1 MSEDE
6 KDDIVAI
13 PSGMSDDELGKIH
26 SELNKDKH
34 PPTVNFLRAPL
45 VFVFLFGCL
54 VFACAIQLA
63 HTTNQ
68 FSVHPPKPAV
78 NLTPEQV
85 EEERMKRKLASGL
98 KIYNSKCIA
107 CHQSTGLGQ
116 EGQYPPLRNSR
127 WVLGDAGIISKIV
140 LKGLK
145 GEIQVLG
152 KTYGTAIPMP
162 PPPDLNDRAIA
173 DVVTYVRQA
182 WDNNA
187 SEVTEEQVSVFR
199 EEVSGRTDLWSGPE
213 LMELYP
219 DSFSEN

>member
-1 MSEDE
+1 MSEEE
-6 KDDIVAI
+6 KDIVAI
-13 PSGMSDDELGKIH
+13 TSGMSDEELAEIH

-34 PPTVNFLRAPL
+34 PPTLGFLKAPL
-45 VFVFLFGCL
+45 VFVFLFGSL
-54 VFACAIQLA
+54 IFACAIQLA
-63 HTTNQ
+63 HTTNE
-68 FSVHPPKPAV
+68 FRIHPPKPAL
-78 NLTPEQV
+78 NLTSEQL
-85 EEERMKRKLASGL
+85 EEARMERKLASGL
-98 KIYNSKCIA
+98 KVYEAKCIA

-116 EGQYPPLRNSR
+116 EGQYPPLKNSK
-127 WVLGDAGIISKIV
+127 WALGDAGIISKIV

-162 PPPDLNDRAIA
+162 AQPLNDREIA
-173 DVVTYVRQA
+173 DVVTYVRKT

-187 SEVTEEQVSVFR
+187 SEVTKEQVAVFR
-199 EEVSGRTDLWSGPE
+199 EEESGRSDQWTGPQ